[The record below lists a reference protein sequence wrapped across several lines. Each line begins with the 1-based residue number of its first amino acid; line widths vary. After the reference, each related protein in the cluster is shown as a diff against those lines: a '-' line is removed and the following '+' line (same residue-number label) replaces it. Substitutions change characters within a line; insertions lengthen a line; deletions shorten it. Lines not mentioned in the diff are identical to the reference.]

1 MSFYLRKMSI
11 IEAKC
16 PLREMLSLGYKALA
30 RLLFETGV
38 RHHQCCLKVMNAD
51 VARKLLDNVKNDG
64 YVFDTE
70 WIVLA
75 RKLNIPVQQVQVRWV
90 DGRLRKSN
98 LRWVRIGFTMMK
110 NLFVLKASGLL

>member
-1 MSFYLRKMSI
+1 MSI

-16 PLREMLSLGYKALA
+16 PLRVMLSLGYKVLA
-30 RLLFETGV
+30 RLLFQTGV
-38 RHHQCCLKVMNAD
+38 RNHKCGLKAMNTD
-51 VARKLLDNVKNDG
+51 VGRKLLDNVKNDG

-70 WIVLA
+70 WIVLV

-98 LRWVRIGFTMMK
+98 LRWVRVGFTMIK
-110 NLFVLKASGLL
+110 IFLW